1 MAAPTAQKSS
11 HWSSRFTFIMA
22 AVGSAVGLGNF
33 WRFPYQAGQNGGGAF
48 VLVYLI
54 CVLLIVLPILIG
66 ELMIGRRG
74 RLSAVG
80 SVRKVALD
88 EKASPK
94 WSLAGWNGMIAAM
107 LILSFYSVIA
117 GWFIDY
123 IPNILSGEF
132 EGIDSQGA
140 GLLFGETLADVNKLV
155 IGHSIFMALTVF
167 IVVLGLK
174 NGIEKAVNI
183 LMPLFFVLLVALT
196 IFSAFIGDFAAGWNF
211 LFTFDLSKIT
221 GAVVLSALGQAF
233 FSVGVGGAIMLT
245 YGAYLERDTHIPGSA
260 LIIALS
266 DTAVAIIAGL
276 LIFPLVFGFNL
287 NPGEGPGLIFV
298 TLPIA
303 FGQMPLGNIIG
314 AAFFVLAL
322 VAAITSSISMLEI
335 LASWVEERSRLGR
348 KTGVIVGGLAVW
360 AVGLLTV
367 FSFNKWAGF
376 HPLGR
381 LSTFQGMT
389 IFELIDFVTGKIM
402 LPLGGLLIALIAG
415 WVMTRQSSRDELPA
429 MSDTTFLVWRVL
441 VRYLAPIAV
450 AIILLYETGP
460 LRALLN

>member
-1 MAAPTAQKSS
+1 MAAPTAQKST

-48 VLVYLI
+48 VLVYLV

-74 RLSAVG
+74 RLSAIG
-80 SVRKVALD
+80 SMQKVAVE

-94 WSLAGWNGMIAAM
+94 WTIAGWNGMIGAL

-123 IPNILSGEF
+123 IPAILSGEF

-140 GLLFGETLADVNKLV
+140 GLLFGDTLADVNKLI
-155 IGHSIFMALTVF
+155 IGHSVFMALTVF

-196 IFSAFIGDFAAGWNF
+196 IFSAFIGDFAAGWRF

-303 FGQMPLGNIIG
+303 FGQMPLGNLIG

-335 LASWVEERSRLGR
+335 LASWVEERSRWGR
-348 KTGVIVGGLAVW
+348 KTGVVVGGFLVW

-367 FSFNKWAGF
+367 FSFNIWSDI

-381 LSTFQGMT
+381 FSTFQGMT
-389 IFELIDFVTGKIM
+389 IFDLIDFVTGKFM
-402 LPLGGLLIALIAG
+402 LPFGGLLIALFAG
-415 WVMTRQSSRDELPA
+415 WIMTRQSSRDELPA
-429 MSDTTFLVWRVL
+429 MSDLTFLIWRIL
-441 VRYLAPIAV
+441 VRYLAPVAV
-450 AIILLYETGP
+450 AVILLYETGP
-460 LRALLN
+460 LKVLFG